1 MARVTVTRVDNEWVV
16 NFPISDEDFIVLPA
30 NSTRTEPE
38 EGVVRYGTADTYLE
52 TKASPMRSFSY
63 TSPGMPLSF
72 VMVKTSRGRDT
83 TTKQREDAFQ
93 QLEEAWEGI
102 QRRQTEEE
110 LDAAQEEARR
120 LEAEATDESKIGE
133 VPKGGRKLRLK
144 KQTRRSKRNTRN
156 NKGKKLRKL
165 TTRRR

>member
-1 MARVTVTRVDNEWVV
+1 MAVTVTKVEDEWVV

-30 NSTRTEPE
+30 DSTRTEPAP
-38 EGVVRYGTADTYLE
+38 GVVRYGTADTYLE

-63 TSPGMPLSF
+63 MSPGMPLSF
-72 VMVKTSRGRDT
+72 VMLKTSRGRDT

-93 QLEEAWEGI
+93 QLEVAWEGI
-102 QRRQTEEE
+102 QRRQIEED

-120 LEAEATDESKIGE
+120 LEAEATDESGMKD

-156 NKGKKLRKL
+156 NKGKKSRKL